1 MTQETYQDYEP
12 NYDLIGNAFMYNW
25 VFHFNPYTE
34 LWIAIHRNDYMQYWD
49 KLYCARCIKSKN
61 ISDLKDLLYKT
72 KGDVD
77 EIEKIVNG

>member
-12 NYDLIGNAFMYNW
+12 GYTGNAFMYNW

-34 LWIAIHRNDYMQYWD
+34 LWVAIHRDDYMKYWD
-49 KLYCARCIKSKN
+49 KLDCQRCIKSKN

-77 EIEKIVNG
+77 EIEKLING